1 MNLKMPFT
9 LEASLLMWIP
19 EKLKHMWSAED
30 REGRRQRRGRGDP
43 QVASCAIAGLALY
56 RVLSVSKSLA
66 VLSVCLLSRGEVEV

>member
-30 REGRRQRRGRGDP
+30 REGRRQRRG
-43 QVASCAIAGLALY
+43 AGNSGGKLCYSRAG
-56 RVLSVSKSLA
+56 SVSSP
-66 VLSVCLLSRGEVEV
+66 VCVKVTSSPFRMFAFKG